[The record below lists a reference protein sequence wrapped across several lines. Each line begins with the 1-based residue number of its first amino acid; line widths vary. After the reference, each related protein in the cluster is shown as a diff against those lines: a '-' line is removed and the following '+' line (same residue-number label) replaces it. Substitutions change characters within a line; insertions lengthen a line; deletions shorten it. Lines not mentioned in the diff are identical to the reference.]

1 MNYYCYI
8 AGLPDIQIDNAK
20 SIPAQEEIL
29 DELKQIL
36 SKGDMALLDLLRLR
50 YDNANLLKF
59 LANRDAELNPLGKLT
74 SQDWA
79 ELIELIDNSDER
91 NPVRDARLLKY
102 VLEFYTTIR
111 NEQSEEKID
120 FAEDFLAALYYK
132 YGMQCKNKFVAD
144 WFEFNLNINNI
155 LTALTCRKYGWD
167 IKSAIVGDNVVAET
181 IRNSVSARDFNL
193 KAEIDYFDALVNISE
208 TANLLDRE
216 HRIDALKWN
225 WLEENTFF
233 SSFSIE
239 KVLSFWLRCE
249 LMHRWD
255 NLSMEEGAEIFRQMI
270 NDLKKDVKF

>member
-8 AGLPDIQIDNAK
+8 AGMPDIQIDNAK

-29 DELKQIL
+29 CELKQLL
-36 SKGDMALLDLLRLR
+36 SKGDMALLNILRLK
-50 YDNANLLKF
+50 YDNANLLKY
-59 LANRDAELNPLGKLT
+59 LDNRDAELNPLGTLT
-74 SQDWA
+74 AQDWN
-79 ELIELIDNSDER
+79 ELIEIIDNSDEL
-91 NPVRDARLLKY
+91 NPARDGRLLKY
-102 VLEFYTTIR
+102 ILDFYTTIR
-111 NEQSEEKID
+111 NEQNEEKIG
-120 FAEDFLAALYYK
+120 FREDFLAALYYK
-132 YGMQCKNKFVAD
+132 YGMECKNKFVAD

-181 IRNSVSARDFNL
+181 IRNSMTARDFNL
-193 KAEIDYFDALVNISE
+193 KAEIDYFDALVSISE

>member
-8 AGLPDIQIDNAK
+8 AGLPDIQIDNQK
-20 SIPAQEEIL
+20 SIPDQEEIL

-36 SKGDMALLDLLRLR
+36 SKGDMALLDLLRLK
-50 YDNANLLKF
+50 YDNDNLLKF

-102 VLEFYTTIR
+102 MLDFYTTIR

-167 IKSAIVGDNVVAET
+167 IKSAIVGYNVVAET

-193 KAEIDYFDALVNISE
+193 KAEIDYFDALVSISE

-239 KVLSFWLRCE
+239 EVLSFWLRCE

>member
-8 AGLPDIQIDNAK
+8 AGMPDIQIDNQK

-36 SKGDMALLDLLRLR
+36 SKGDMALLDLLRLK
-50 YDNANLLKF
+50 YDNDNLLKF

-132 YGMQCKNKFVAD
+132 YGMQCKNKFVAE

-193 KAEIDYFDALVNISE
+193 KAEIDYFDALVSISE

>member
-8 AGLPDIQIDNAK
+8 AGLPDIQIDNQK

-29 DELKQIL
+29 DELKQVL
-36 SKGDMALLDLLRLR
+36 SKGDMALLNLLRLK
-50 YDNANLLKF
+50 YDNDNLLKF
-59 LANRDAELNPLGKLT
+59 LANRDAELNPLGNLT

-102 VLEFYTTIR
+102 MLDFYTTIR

-167 IKSAIVGDNVVAET
+167 IKSAIVGDNVVTET

-193 KAEIDYFDALVNISE
+193 KAEIDYFDALVSISE

>member
-8 AGLPDIQIDNAK
+8 AGLPDIQIDNQK

-36 SKGDMALLDLLRLR
+36 SKGDMALLDLLRLK
-50 YDNANLLKF
+50 YDNDNLLKF

-193 KAEIDYFDALVNISE
+193 KAEIDYFDALVSISE
-208 TANLLDRE
+208 TSNLLDRE

>member
-20 SIPAQEEIL
+20 SIPAQEDIL

-36 SKGDMALLDLLRLR
+36 SKGDMALLDLLRLK
-50 YDNANLLKF
+50 YDNNNLLKF
-59 LANRDAELNPLGKLT
+59 LANRDAELNPLGNLT

-102 VLEFYTTIR
+102 MLDFYTTIR

-233 SSFSIE
+233 NSFSIE

>member
-8 AGLPDIQIDNAK
+8 AGLPDIQIDNQK

-36 SKGDMALLDLLRLR
+36 SKGDMALLNLLRLK
-50 YDNANLLKF
+50 YDNDNLLKF

-74 SQDWA
+74 SQDWT

-91 NPVRDARLLKY
+91 NPARDARLLKY
-102 VLEFYTTIR
+102 MLDFYTVIR

-167 IKSAIVGDNVVAET
+167 IKSAIVGDNIVAEA
-181 IRNSVSARDFNL
+181 IRDSVSARDFNL
-193 KAEIDYFDALVNISE
+193 KAEIDYFDALVSISE

>member
-36 SKGDMALLDLLRLR
+36 SKGDMALLDLLRLK
-50 YDNANLLKF
+50 YDNDNLLKF

-74 SQDWA
+74 SQDWT

-132 YGMQCKNKFVAD
+132 YGMECKNKFVAD

-181 IRNSVSARDFNL
+181 IRSSVSARDFNL
-193 KAEIDYFDALVNISE
+193 KAEIDYFDALVSISE

>member
-8 AGLPDIQIDNAK
+8 AGMPDIQIDNAK
-20 SIPAQEEIL
+20 SIPAQEEVL

-36 SKGDMALLDLLRLR
+36 SKDDMALLDLLRLR

-91 NPVRDARLLKY
+91 NPARDSRLLKY

-181 IRNSVSARDFNL
+181 IRNSVTARDFNL
-193 KAEIDYFDALVNISE
+193 KTEIDYFDAIVSISE

>member
-8 AGLPDIQIDNAK
+8 AGLPDIQIDNQK
-20 SIPAQEEIL
+20 SIPAQEDIL

-36 SKGDMALLDLLRLR
+36 SKDDMALLDLLRLK
-50 YDNANLLKF
+50 YDNDNLLKF

-193 KAEIDYFDALVNISE
+193 KAEIDYFDALVSISE

>member
-8 AGLPDIQIDNAK
+8 AGLPDIQIDNQK

-36 SKGDMALLDLLRLR
+36 SKGDMALLDLLRLK
-50 YDNANLLKF
+50 YDNDNLLKF

-193 KAEIDYFDALVNISE
+193 KAEIDYFDALVSISE

>member
-8 AGLPDIQIDNAK
+8 AGLPDIQIDNQK

-29 DELKQIL
+29 EELKPIL
-36 SKGDMALLDLLRLR
+36 SKGDMALLDLLRLK
-50 YDNANLLKF
+50 YDNDNLLKF

-111 NEQSEEKID
+111 NEQSKEKIE
-120 FAEDFLAALYYK
+120 FHEDFLAALYYK

-167 IKSAIVGDNVVAET
+167 IKSAIVGDNIVAET

-193 KAEIDYFDALVNISE
+193 KAEIDYFDALVSISE

>member
-8 AGLPDIQIDNAK
+8 AGLPDIQIDNQK

-36 SKGDMALLDLLRLR
+36 SKGDMALLDLLRLK
-50 YDNANLLKF
+50 YDNDNLLKF

-102 VLEFYTTIR
+102 MLDFYTTIR

-167 IKSAIVGDNVVAET
+167 IKSAIVGDNIVAET

-193 KAEIDYFDALVNISE
+193 KAEIDYFDALVSISE

>member
-8 AGLPDIQIDNAK
+8 AGMPDIQIDNQK
-20 SIPAQEEIL
+20 SIPAQEEVL

-36 SKGDMALLDLLRLR
+36 SKGDMALLDLLRLK
-50 YDNANLLKF
+50 YDNDNLLKF

-74 SQDWA
+74 SQDWS

-91 NPVRDARLLKY
+91 NPARDTRLLKY
-102 VLEFYTTIR
+102 ILDFYTTIR
-111 NEQSEEKID
+111 NEQNEQKIE
-120 FAEDFLAALYYK
+120 FNEDFLAALYYK

-193 KAEIDYFDALVNISE
+193 KTEIDYFDTLVSISE

-233 SSFSIE
+233 NSFSIE

>member
-8 AGLPDIQIDNAK
+8 AGLPDIQIDNQK

-36 SKGDMALLDLLRLR
+36 SKGDMALLDLLRLK
-50 YDNANLLKF
+50 YDNDNLLKF

-102 VLEFYTTIR
+102 VLDFYTTIR
-111 NEQSEEKID
+111 NEQSEEKIE
-120 FAEDFLAALYYK
+120 FNEDFLAALYYK

-193 KAEIDYFDALVNISE
+193 KAEIDYFDALVSISE

>member
-8 AGLPDIQIDNAK
+8 AGLPDIQIDNQK

-36 SKGDMALLDLLRLR
+36 SKGDMALLDLLRLK
-50 YDNANLLKF
+50 YDNDNLLKF

-167 IKSAIVGDNVVAET
+167 IKLAIVGDNVVAET

-193 KAEIDYFDALVNISE
+193 KAEIDYFDALVSISE
-208 TANLLDRE
+208 TANLLDPE

-225 WLEENTFF
+225 WLEGNTFF
-233 SSFSIE
+233 SSSSIE

>member
-8 AGLPDIQIDNAK
+8 AGLPDIQIDNQK
-20 SIPAQEEIL
+20 SIPDQEEIL

-36 SKGDMALLDLLRLR
+36 SKGDIALLDLLRLK
-50 YDNANLLKF
+50 YDNDNLLKF

-193 KAEIDYFDALVNISE
+193 KAEIDYFDALVSISE

>member
-8 AGLPDIQIDNAK
+8 AGLPDIQIDNQK
-20 SIPAQEEIL
+20 SIPAQEDIL

-36 SKGDMALLDLLRLR
+36 SKGDMALLDLLRLK
-50 YDNANLLKF
+50 YDNDNLLKF

-79 ELIELIDNSDER
+79 ELIELIDNSDEG

-132 YGMQCKNKFVAD
+132 YGMESKNKFVAD

-167 IKSAIVGDNVVAET
+167 IKSAIVGDNIVAET

>member
-8 AGLPDIQIDNAK
+8 AGLPDIQIDNQK

-36 SKGDMALLDLLRLR
+36 SKGDMALLDLLRLK
-50 YDNANLLKF
+50 YDNDNLLKF

-102 VLEFYTTIR
+102 VLDFYTTIR

-193 KAEIDYFDALVNISE
+193 KAEIDYFDALVSISE

>member
-8 AGLPDIQIDNAK
+8 AGMPDIQIDNQK

-36 SKGDMALLDLLRLR
+36 SRGDMALLNLLRLK

-59 LANRDAELNPLGKLT
+59 MENRNAELNPLATL
-74 SQDWA
+74 SAQDWS
-79 ELIELIDNSDER
+79 ELIEIIDNSDEQ
-91 NPVRDARLLKY
+91 NPPRDGRLLKY
-102 VLEFYTTIR
+102 ILDFYTTLR
-111 NEQSEEKID
+111 DENSETAIGFK
-120 FAEDFLAALYYK
+120 EDFLAALYYK
-132 YGMQCKNKFVAD
+132 YGMSCKNKFVAD

-181 IRNSVSARDFNL
+181 IRTSTSARDFNL
-193 KAEIDYFDALVNISE
+193 KGEIDYFDTLLSISE
-208 TANLLDRE
+208 TANLLERE
-216 HRIDALKWN
+216 RRIDSLKWN
-225 WLEENTFF
+225 WLEEQTFF
-233 SSFSIE
+233 CSFSIE
-239 KVLSFWLRCE
+239 RVLSFWLRCE

>member
-36 SKGDMALLDLLRLR
+36 SKGDMALLDLLRLK
-50 YDNANLLKF
+50 YDNDNLLKF

-74 SQDWA
+74 SQDWT

-132 YGMQCKNKFVAD
+132 YGMECKNKFVAD

-193 KAEIDYFDALVNISE
+193 KAEIDYFDALVSISE

>member
-8 AGLPDIQIDNAK
+8 AGLPDIQIDNQK
-20 SIPAQEEIL
+20 SIPAQEKIL

-36 SKGDMALLDLLRLR
+36 SKGDMALLDLLRLK
-50 YDNANLLKF
+50 YDNDNLLKF

-102 VLEFYTTIR
+102 MLDFYTTIR

-181 IRNSVSARDFNL
+181 IRNSVTARDFNL
-193 KAEIDYFDALVNISE
+193 KAEIDYFDALVSISE

>member
-8 AGLPDIQIDNAK
+8 AGLPDIQIDNQK

-36 SKGDMALLDLLRLR
+36 SKGDMALLDLLRLK
-50 YDNANLLKF
+50 YDNDNLLKF

-132 YGMQCKNKFVAD
+132 HGMQCKNKFVAD

-193 KAEIDYFDALVNISE
+193 KAEIDYFDALVSISE

>member
-8 AGLPDIQIDNAK
+8 AGLPDIQIDNQK

-50 YDNANLLKF
+50 YDNDNLLKF

-193 KAEIDYFDALVNISE
+193 KAEIDYFDALVSISE

>member
-8 AGLPDIQIDNAK
+8 AGLPDIQIDNQK

-29 DELKQIL
+29 DDLKQIL
-36 SKGDMALLDLLRLR
+36 SKGDMALLDLLRLK
-50 YDNANLLKF
+50 YDNDNLLKF

-111 NEQSEEKID
+111 NEQNEEKIE
-120 FAEDFLAALYYK
+120 FHEDFLAALYYK
-132 YGMQCKNKFVAD
+132 YGMECKNKFVAE

-193 KAEIDYFDALVNISE
+193 KAEIDYFDALVSISE

>member
-36 SKGDMALLDLLRLR
+36 SKGDMALLDLLRLK
-50 YDNANLLKF
+50 YDNDNLLKF

-91 NPVRDARLLKY
+91 NPARDARLLKY
-102 VLEFYTTIR
+102 MLDFYTTIR
-111 NEQSEEKID
+111 NEQSDEKID

-132 YGMQCKNKFVAD
+132 YGMQCKNKFVAE

-167 IKSAIVGDNVVAET
+167 VKSAIVGDNVVAET

-193 KAEIDYFDALVNISE
+193 KAEIDYFDALVSISE

>member
-8 AGLPDIQIDNAK
+8 AGLPDIQIDNQK

-36 SKGDMALLDLLRLR
+36 SKGDMALLDLLRLK
-50 YDNANLLKF
+50 YDNDNLLKF

-102 VLEFYTTIR
+102 MLDFYTTIR

-132 YGMQCKNKFVAD
+132 YGMQCKNKFVAE

-155 LTALTCRKYGWD
+155 LTALTCRKNGWD

-193 KAEIDYFDALVNISE
+193 KAEIDYFDALVSISE

>member
-8 AGLPDIQIDNAK
+8 AGLPDIQIDNQK
-20 SIPAQEEIL
+20 SIPAQEDIL

-36 SKGDMALLDLLRLR
+36 SKGDMALLDLLRLK
-50 YDNANLLKF
+50 YDNDNLLKF

-120 FAEDFLAALYYK
+120 FAQDFLAALYYK

-193 KAEIDYFDALVNISE
+193 KAEIDYFDALVSISE

-239 KVLSFWLRCE
+239 KVLAFWLRCE

>member
-8 AGLPDIQIDNAK
+8 AGLPDIQIDNQK

-36 SKGDMALLDLLRLR
+36 SKGDMALLDLLRLK
-50 YDNANLLKF
+50 YDNDNLLKF

-193 KAEIDYFDALVNISE
+193 KAEINYFDALVSISE

>member
-1 MNYYCYI
+1 MNYYYYI

-20 SIPAQEEIL
+20 SIPEQEEIL

-36 SKGDMALLDLLRLR
+36 SKKDMNLLNLLRLK

-59 LANRDAELNPLGKLT
+59 LDDRDAKLNPLGTL
-74 SQDWA
+74 SAQDWS
-79 ELIELIDNSDER
+79 ELIELIDNSDEL
-91 NPVRDARLLKY
+91 NPARDRRLLKY
-102 VLEFYTTIR
+102 ILDFYTTIR
-111 NEQSEEKID
+111 DENSETKIEFNED
-120 FAEDFLAALYYK
+120 YLATLYYK
-132 YGMQCKNKFVAD
+132 YGMECKNKFVAN

-167 IKSAIVGDNVVAET
+167 IKSAIVGNNIVAET

-193 KAEIDYFDALVNISE
+193 KTEIDYFDSLVSISE
-208 TANLLDRE
+208 TSNLLDRE

-233 SSFSIE
+233 NTFSIE
-239 KVLSFWLRCE
+239 RVLSFWLRCE

-255 NLSMEEGAEIFRQMI
+255 NLSMEQGAEIFRQMI

>member
-8 AGLPDIQIDNAK
+8 AGLPDIQIDNQK

-36 SKGDMALLDLLRLR
+36 SKGDMALLDLLRLK
-50 YDNANLLKF
+50 YDNDNLLKF
-59 LANRDAELNPLGKLT
+59 LANRDAELNPLGNLT

-102 VLEFYTTIR
+102 MLDFYTTIR

-193 KAEIDYFDALVNISE
+193 KAEIDYFDALVSISE

>member
-8 AGLPDIQIDNAK
+8 AGLPDIQIDNQK

-36 SKGDMALLDLLRLR
+36 SKGDMALLDLLRLK
-50 YDNANLLKF
+50 YDNDNLLKF

-91 NPVRDARLLKY
+91 NPVCDARLLKY
-102 VLEFYTTIR
+102 VLDFYTTIR
-111 NEQSEEKID
+111 NEQSEEKIE
-120 FAEDFLAALYYK
+120 FNEDFLAALYYK

-193 KAEIDYFDALVNISE
+193 KAEIDYFDALVSISE
-208 TANLLDRE
+208 TSNLLDRE

>member
-8 AGLPDIQIDNAK
+8 AGLPDIQIDNQK

-36 SKGDMALLDLLRLR
+36 SKGDMALLDLLRLK
-50 YDNANLLKF
+50 YDNDNLLKF

-167 IKSAIVGDNVVAET
+167 IKSAIVGDNVVAEA

>member
-36 SKGDMALLDLLRLR
+36 SKDDMALLNLLRLK
-50 YDNANLLKF
+50 YDNANLLKY
-59 LANRDAELNPLGKLT
+59 LDNRDAELNPLGTLT
-74 SQDWA
+74 AQDWT
-79 ELIELIDNSDER
+79 ELIEIIDNSDEL
-91 NPVRDARLLKY
+91 NPARDRRLLKY
-102 VLEFYTTIR
+102 MLDFYTTIR
-111 NEQSEEKID
+111 GEQSEEKIG
-120 FAEDFLAALYYK
+120 FREDFLAALYYK
-132 YGMQCKNKFVAD
+132 YGMNSKNEFVAD

-167 IKSAIVGDNVVAET
+167 VKSAIVGDNIVAET

-193 KAEIDYFDALVNISE
+193 KTEIDYFDALVSISE

-225 WLEENTFF
+225 WLVERTFF
-233 SSFSIE
+233 DTFTIE
-239 KVLSFWLRCE
+239 SVLSFWLRCE

>member
-36 SKGDMALLDLLRLR
+36 SKDDMALLDLLRLK
-50 YDNANLLKF
+50 YDNDNLLKF

-102 VLEFYTTIR
+102 MLEFYTTIR

-193 KAEIDYFDALVNISE
+193 KAEIDYFDALVSISE

>member
-8 AGLPDIQIDNAK
+8 AGLPDIQIDNQK
-20 SIPAQEEIL
+20 SIPAQDEIL

-36 SKGDMALLDLLRLR
+36 SKGDMALLDLLRLK
-50 YDNANLLKF
+50 YDNDNLLKF
-59 LANRDAELNPLGKLT
+59 LANRDAELNPLSKLT
-74 SQDWA
+74 SQDWT

-111 NEQSEEKID
+111 NEQNEEKIE
-120 FAEDFLAALYYK
+120 FNEDFLAALYYK
-132 YGMQCKNKFVAD
+132 YGMQCKNKFVAE

-193 KAEIDYFDALVNISE
+193 KAEIDYFDALVSISE
-208 TANLLDRE
+208 TSNLLDRE

>member
-8 AGLPDIQIDNAK
+8 AGLPDIQIDNQK

-36 SKGDMALLDLLRLR
+36 SKGDMALLDLLRLK
-50 YDNANLLKF
+50 YDNDNLLKF

-74 SQDWA
+74 SQDWV

-181 IRNSVSARDFNL
+181 IRNSVTARDFNL

>member
-8 AGLPDIQIDNAK
+8 AGLPDIQIDNQK

-36 SKGDMALLDLLRLR
+36 SKGDMALLDLLRLK

-59 LANRDAELNPLGKLT
+59 LANRDAELNPLGNLT

-102 VLEFYTTIR
+102 MLDFYTTIH

-167 IKSAIVGDNVVAET
+167 IKSAIVGDNIVAET

-193 KAEIDYFDALVNISE
+193 KAEIDYFDALVSISE

>member
-8 AGLPDIQIDNAK
+8 AGLPDIQIDNQK

-36 SKGDMALLDLLRLR
+36 SKGDMALLDLLRLK

-111 NEQSEEKID
+111 NEQSEEKIE
-120 FAEDFLAALYYK
+120 FNEDFLAALYYK

-167 IKSAIVGDNVVAET
+167 VKSAIVGDNVVAET

-193 KAEIDYFDALVNISE
+193 KAEIDYFDALVSISE

-233 SSFSIE
+233 NSFSIE

>member
-8 AGLPDIQIDNAK
+8 AGLPDIQIDNQK

-36 SKGDMALLDLLRLR
+36 SKGDMALLDLLRLK
-50 YDNANLLKF
+50 YDNDNLLKF

-120 FAEDFLAALYYK
+120 FAEDFLATLYYK

-167 IKSAIVGDNVVAET
+167 VKSAIVGDNIVAET

-193 KAEIDYFDALVNISE
+193 KAEIDYFDALVSISE